1 MNCLFQLMIKPQL
14 LCLILLLSETAGFV
28 FAQKPN
34 LPSSAVLVDQFSR
47 HQHYTVEQ
55 GLSNN
60 WVSSI
65 AQDDDG
71 FLWFG
76 TQEGLNRFD
85 GERFTQFFQE
95 GPGQGLPDEHIA
107 QLLALPQ
114 HRLLIGT
121 EKGLCLFHT
130 RSLKFEL
137 IPLPSHPSWP
147 KIEQGIWELQR
158 DRQGQIWVG
167 TSAGIFVLNAQF
179 KVLRQYFNPAASPL
193 TAHPIFV
200 LDFLELPDGT
210 MVVKLAH
217 SSTAY
222 SSTWQ
227 IIDFQNNRTISL
239 AKHRPAYGVLD
250 SARVQDCVVAEGQK
264 ALWYTTLGTKNRVGL
279 YRFDVKKQR
288 SQIVLKAPAP
298 ALQDLR
304 IGQFSRPFL
313 LSDSLL
319 LLQPYFGALH
329 LYNLRNGDLMEL
341 PKWKTSWP
349 DGKNILYFL
358 DRDGNLWLCP
368 RFEGVYFLNL
378 TKLAATPML
387 ALNAAHQKM
396 MAHSG
401 VPEEWFRFISTAQGN
416 RWVLSSGNGGLYS
429 MEKNERG
436 VIGKIADNPFN
447 SYAYARSFAHDRGD
461 TLWMTALD
469 ALYWYYPP
477 NNTYGRLQTHLRGLA
492 LLDNRFLY
500 RDSRGLIWGRVRDN
514 GVCCFDTRSRQ
525 FSHFPSQGPKAP
537 YPILSASVCVE
548 DPAGDLWFAFGSEEK
563 YLVRWRRSSGVF
575 EKIKPISPP
584 GFKCAGAVNLL
595 ADPYGYLWLNAERR
609 WFRMNM
615 KTLQTEVFGK
625 KNGLSTNNPAAICL
639 DKEGKLWFATA
650 FGLSRYDPLSKRM
663 RTFYTTDGLLSNVI
677 LNVELLDTVQNILFV
692 STDRGMGLFE
702 PNRVA
707 PELGLHPAFI
717 TGLRVSDQA
726 MLLPE
731 SGFLGLPHHKNDLR
745 IEFTGINFTQGATNR
760 YQYSMEP
767 EGKPA
772 DWKDAGTDNFANFLN
787 LSPSRYRF
795 QVRTANRDGAWGQ
808 ATAHLNIFIYPPWWN
823 TWTFRLSFV
832 AALVLAIGWFYRRQ
846 ISKAESREAEKA
858 KVRQQMADL
867 EMRALRSQM
876 NPHFIFNALNSVQNF
891 ILKNDPREA
900 SRYLTKFARLMRLIL
915 ENSESPMVALAREI
929 ELLQYYTELE
939 AVRFKQRFQF
949 DFQIDPRLNT
959 ESVAIPGMLIQPH
972 IENAIWHGLMHREGQ
987 GQLWVRFGLETEQ
1000 TLVCEI
1006 EDNGLGRARAAEIEQ
1021 EYKQGGHRSTGLI
1034 NIRHRLELL
1043 NEQLGKDIS
1052 MEIIDLYDS
1061 NQQAVGTKVRVRMP
1075 ILAHPPFATA
1085 TKISNSHESHS
1096 H

>member
-1 MNCLFQLMIKPQL
+1 MNRLFQLMIKPQL
-14 LCLILLLSETAGFV
+14 LCFLVLFGGTVDVV
-28 FAQKPN
+28 FAQKSS
-34 LPSSAVLVDQFSR
+34 LPSTAVLVDQFSR
-47 HQHYTVEQ
+47 YQHYTVEQ

-114 HRLLIGT
+114 HRLLVGT

-130 RSLKFEL
+130 HSLKFEL
-137 IPLPSHPSWP
+137 VPLPSHPRWP
-147 KIEQGIWELQR
+147 KTALSIWKLQR
-158 DRQGQIWVG
+158 DRKGQIWVG
-167 TSAGIFVLNAQF
+167 TNAGIFVLNAQF
-179 KVLRQYFNPAASPL
+179 KLLHQYFNPAASPL

-200 LDFLELPDGT
+200 LDLLELPDTT
-210 MVVKLAH
+210 MLVKLAN

-222 SSTWQ
+222 PSPWQ
-227 IIDFQNNRTISL
+227 IIDFQKNKTIPL
-239 AKHRPAYGVLD
+239 AERLPAYGVLD
-250 SARVQDCVVAEGQK
+250 SARLQDCIVTEGK
-264 ALWYTTLGTKNRVGL
+264 MALWYTTLGTKNRVGL

-288 SQIVLKAPAP
+288 SEAILKEQAHS
-298 ALQDLR
+298 LQDFR

-313 LSDSLL
+313 LFDSLL

-329 LYNLRNGDLMEL
+329 LYNLRNGALREL

-378 TKLAATPML
+378 TELAATPML

-401 VPEEWFRFISTAQGN
+401 VPEEWFRFIASAQGN
-416 RWVLSSGNGGLYS
+416 HWVASSGNGGLYS
-429 MEKNERG
+429 MDKSERG
-436 VIGKIADNPFN
+436 VIGKIADNPFK
-447 SYAYARSFAHDRGD
+447 SYAYARNFVHDRGD

-469 ALYWYYPP
+469 ALYWYNPH
-477 NNTYGRLQTHLRGLA
+477 NNTNGRLQTHFRGLE

-500 RDSRGLIWGRVRDN
+500 RDSHGLIWGRVRDN
-514 GVCCFDTRSRQ
+514 GVACFNTRSRQ
-525 FSHFPSQGPKAP
+525 FTHFPSKGNKAP
-537 YPILSASVCVE
+537 YPLLTASTCTE
-548 DPAGDLWFAFGSEEK
+548 DLNGDMWFSFVDEEK
-563 YLVRWRRSSGVF
+563 YLLRWQRSSGVF
-575 EKIKPISPP
+575 EKIKPKSPP
-584 GFKCAGAVNLL
+584 GFKCAGAVGLL
-595 ADPYGYLWLNAERR
+595 ADPYGSLWLNAERR
-609 WFRMNM
+609 WFRMNTE
-615 KTLQTEVFGK
+615 TLETKVFGK
-625 KNGLSTNNPAAICL
+625 KDGLSTNNPAAICL
-639 DKEGKLWFATA
+639 DKEGKIWFATA
-650 FGLSRYDPLSKRM
+650 FGLSRYDPLSGRM

-677 LNVELLDTVQNILFV
+677 LNVELLDTVQNTLFV
-692 STDRGMGLFE
+692 STDRGMCIFE
-702 PNRVA
+702 PNRVT

-717 TGLRVSDQA
+717 TSLRVSDQA

-731 SGFLGLPHHKNDLR
+731 SGFLGLSYLENDLR
-745 IEFTGINFTQGATNR
+745 IEFTGINFTQASTNR

-772 DWKDAGTDNFANFLN
+772 RWKDAGTDNFANFLN
-787 LSPSRYRF
+787 LSPSRYMF

-823 TWTFRLSFV
+823 TWTFRLSFL
-832 AALVLAIGWFYRRQ
+832 AALALAIGWFYRRQ

-939 AVRFKQRFQF
+939 ALRFKQRFQF

-959 ESVAIPGMLIQPH
+959 ESVAMPGMLIQPH

-987 GQLWVRFGLETEQ
+987 GQLWVRFGLENEQ

-1006 EDNGLGRARAAEIEQ
+1006 EDNGVGRTRAAEIEQ
-1021 EYKQGGHRSTGLI
+1021 EYKQGHRSTGLI

-1052 MEIIDLYDS
+1052 MEIIDLYNS
-1061 NQQAVGTKVRVRMP
+1061 NQQAVGTKVQVRMP
-1075 ILAHPPFATA
+1075 ILAHLPFAA
-1085 TKISNSHESHS
+1085 VTKISNSHESHP